1 MDLTFAAVI
10 IMSAWVVA
18 IVAAGL
24 VMSLRPGGVAV
35 RLAPAGPTTSMP
47 SGRRD
52 EILLGG
58 DAEVFGNVR
67 GRVRGVQL
75 RPESWQLQDVEL
87 ASGLEARPVPA
98 SAIVSADG
106 QVVRVAERGAEP
118 TLDEPRD
125 DAATLRENATVVSA
139 EGKRLGK
146 LRLVCFDA
154 SSGTVTAV
162 VVDGGRTAERRLLP
176 IERVTAAGPHRI
188 MTDLKASEWPMLQ
201 QFATDWEI
209 QQGIIEQIAA
219 DPTLETVRRSL
230 RVDVEDQRVRLRG
243 YVSNLEQ
250 AERVAQLA
258 RSVPGVLEIHREL
271 VSDDDLARAVSEA
284 IRRDS
289 ATSAAQV
296 QVIGR
301 AGTVDI
307 TGEAPDRSTVRRI
320 EAGACQAFRVA
331 VQDNHV
337 PVRQKASCCP
347 VEFNPDSRQPALSP
361 PIFRTS

>member
-35 RLAPAGPTTSMP
+35 RLAPAGATTTAP

-67 GRVRGVQL
+67 GRAGAGQL
-75 RPESWQLQDVEL
+75 GPVGRQLQDVEL

-106 QVVRVAERGAEP
+106 QVVRLAERWAEP
-118 TLDEPRD
+118 PLDEPRD

-162 VVDGGRTAERRLLP
+162 VVDGRRTAERRLLP

-201 QFATDWEI
+201 PFATDWEI

-258 RSVPGVLEIHREL
+258 RSVPGVLEIHPEL

-284 IRRDS
+284 IGRDP

-296 QVIGR
+296 QVIARG
-301 AGTVDI
+301 GTVDI
-307 TGEAPDRSTVRRI
+307 TGEARDRSTARRI
-320 EAGACQAFRVA
+320 ESVAHQVSGVA
-331 VQDNHV
+331 VVHNLV
-337 PVRQKASCCP
+337 ALRQQAS
-347 VEFNPDSRQPALSP
+347 
-361 PIFRTS
+361 